1 MVRPGRI
8 VAVSA
13 AMTAAVVLTSCSPW
27 EPVEAIA
34 CPSWVHF
41 ETPADAVE
49 ESDAVFIG
57 TVIEPVGTHR
67 HMEVE
72 MSAWSLRVDDVLS
85 GDAVAAGDTVRVVS
99 MADPCSGE
107 AVYDDGDPLD
117 TVGTQLLLFTNSYES
132 ARWTLT
138 PYQGVLPAPA
148 DGQIPQEWP
157 GQ

>member
-1 MVRPGRI
+1 MPRRGRI
-8 VAVSA
+8 VAASA
-13 AMTAAVVLTSCSPW
+13 VMIASVALASCAPW
-27 EPVEAIA
+27 GFGETVA

-57 TVIEPVGTHR
+57 TVLESAGTQH

-72 MSAWSLRVDDVLS
+72 MSAWTVRVDTVLA
-85 GDAVAAGDTVRVVS
+85 GDAVDEGESVRVVS

-117 TVGTQLLLFTNSYES
+117 AVSEQRLLFTNSYEGE
-132 ARWTLT
+132 RWTLT

-148 DGQIPQEWP
+148 DGEIPEEWP
-157 GQ
+157 EP